1 MTSDNSYVSDK
12 SKWGQA
18 EGSGVERTYVTKPG
32 DTLDDVA
39 AFFYGD
45 ASHRQRLIDDNP
57 ELSRWQSG
65 DQVPGGTRI
74 KVSEDAARGDTVS
87 SSE

>member
-1 MTSDNSYVSDK
+1 MTSDNSYVSDH
-12 SKWGQA
+12 SKWGQV
-18 EGSGVERTYVTKPG
+18 EGSGLERTYVTKPG

-45 ASHRQRLIDDNP
+45 PAHRQRLIDDNP
-57 ELSRWQSG
+57 ELARWQSG

-74 KVSEDAARGDTVS
+74 KVSEDASRGDTVS